1 MRRMVILVVLAA
13 FLGVSLGAC
22 GTGAGVNVKGG
33 SKSPTKWKIFL
44 PI

>member
-1 MRRMVILVVLAA
+1 MAILLVLAA
-13 FLGVSLGAC
+13 FLGVSLGGC

-33 SKSPTKWKIFL
+33 SKSPPKWKIFL